1 MPSCDRLSATVSSV
15 MIQCSGAAMGAM
27 IAKAAGGAH
36 RQPKLA

>member
-1 MPSCDRLSATVSSV
+1 